1 MGACGY
7 VTPEVRL
14 KQEIIELVIELE
26 AMNKE
31 PEFCKM
37 VLEDDILN
45 FYKLQNVASEC
56 SGDDKEGFIER

>member
-26 AMNKE
+26 AMGKE
-31 PEFCKM
+31 PEFCRL
-37 VLEDDILN
+37 VLEEDILN
-45 FYKLQNVASEC
+45 FYKLENSENNED
-56 SGDDKEGFIER
+56 SSEE

>member
-26 AMNKE
+26 AMGKE
-31 PEFCKM
+31 PEFCRL
-37 VLEDDILN
+37 VLEEDILN
-45 FYKLQNVASEC
+45 FYKLENSEKNEK
-56 SGDDKEGFIER
+56 SSDK

>member
-26 AMNKE
+26 AMGKE
-31 PEFCKM
+31 PAFCKM
-37 VLEDDILN
+37 VLEDDMLD
-45 FYKLQNVASEC
+45 FYKLDNSVNDS
-56 SGDDKEGFIER
+56 SKLKEPNKS

>member
-26 AMNKE
+26 AMGKE
-31 PEFCKM
+31 PEFCRL
-37 VLEDDILN
+37 VLEEDILN
-45 FYKLQNVASEC
+45 FYKLENSDKSED
-56 SGDDKEGFIER
+56 SSKKE